1 MGGMYTIFARSASFN
16 TPRNIHLVYQ
26 PLNHCPLHICYLSL
40 SGLPGMT
47 ARPFPTMPR
56 IKRRGQGPEV
66 DVLQLSNRLREY
78 PFVFI

>member
-1 MGGMYTIFARSASFN
+1 
-16 TPRNIHLVYQ
+16 
-26 PLNHCPLHICYLSL
+26 
-40 SGLPGMT
+40 MT